1 MRSSTGDRRGITPVR
16 ALSGFLAFIAISV
29 LWLAPCSAPSSA
41 VVAEVAEGS
50 RVDRSLPLVDAGGA
64 WGMPA
69 YGDARRPQVAVAGD
83 VYIQFDPSAPTVA
96 KDSIFTINIQIAA
109 GAQEVDTAEV
119 HIDFDPLYLQ
129 VVDAGGSPAS
139 TIEGSGVFPVELR
152 NSADNVTGEIDY
164 AAGTFGALPSG
175 TFDLATI
182 RFKALWG
189 TGGGSTPLTY
199 VHQLPRKTD
208 ARRTRTMEAHQ
219 FWQRRWMAT

>member
-1 MRSSTGDRRGITPVR
+1 MRSLTGDRRGITPVG
-16 ALSGFLAFIAISV
+16 ALSGFLAFIAVSV
-29 LWLAPCSAPSSA
+29 LWLAPCSAPSST
-41 VVAEVAEGS
+41 VVAEVAEGF
-50 RVDRSLPLVDAGGA
+50 RVDRSLPLGDVDGA
-64 WGMPA
+64 LGMPA
-69 YGDARRPQVAVAGD
+69 YGDARRPEVAAAGD

-96 KDSIFTINIQIAA
+96 KDSVITISIQIAA

-152 NSADNVTGEIDY
+152 NSADNASGEIDY

-189 TGGGSTPLTY
+189 TGGGSTPLMY

-208 ARRTRTMEAHQ
+208 VNYGGA
-219 FWQRRWMAT
+219 